1 VQLDALHLPYYT
13 PAITV
18 DTKAPGVEWP
28 ASQTFGSSE
37 SHDTQCKELVRAVL
51 RRASMCR
58 ARHGQLTSSRQEP
71 DAVTEIPLRF
81 YG

>member
-58 ARHGQLTSSRQEP
+58 ARHGQLTSSRQKP
-71 DAVTEIPLRF
+71 DAVTKIPLRF

>member
-1 VQLDALHLPYYT
+1 MQLDALHLPYYT

-71 DAVTEIPLRF
+71 DAVTKIPLRF